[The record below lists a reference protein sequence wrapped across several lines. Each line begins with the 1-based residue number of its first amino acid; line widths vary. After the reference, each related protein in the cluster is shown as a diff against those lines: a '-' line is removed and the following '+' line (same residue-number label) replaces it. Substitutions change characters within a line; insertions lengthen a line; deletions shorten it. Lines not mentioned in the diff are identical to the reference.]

1 MDIRGDQLGRRVP
14 LDLGLVGDVG
24 ETARALL
31 PLLERQKKRSHLKDA
46 LAHYAKTR
54 AKLDDLATE
63 SKRGKPIHPQY
74 VARLIDQLAD
84 PDAVFV
90 PDVGSP
96 VIYAAR
102 YLRMHPGRRL
112 IGSFLHGSMANAVP
126 HAVGAQVAFPGRQI
140 VTMSGDGG
148 IAMLLG
154 SSRTAQTSS
163 TLTSLQ

>member
-1 MDIRGDQLGRRVP
+1 M
-14 LDLGLVGDVG
+14 
-24 ETARALL
+24 
-31 PLLERQKKRSHLKDA
+31 
-46 LAHYAKTR
+46 
-54 AKLDDLATE
+54 
-63 SKRGKPIHPQY
+63 
-74 VARLIDQLAD
+74 ARLIDQLAD

-102 YLRMHPGRRL
+102 YLRMHGGRRL
-112 IGSFLHGSMANAVP
+112 IGSFVHGSMANAVP